1 MAEQSVK
8 AAQNSAENNEN
19 DTVVQ
24 VASPP
29 PPFLGHGRRPI
40 YTDVEEI
47 TPENVRKVI
56 SDALSVHNMNKGEI
70 SKLYDIYRG
79 KQEILYRTKDVRPE
93 ICNYVVVNRANE
105 IVSFKSSYLLG
116 EPLQYVSSDDGGS
129 ADTVKQLTTL
139 NKYMRLEG
147 KAAKDMELANWIHI
161 CGVGYRLVLPDSRAT
176 DPYGS
181 PFNLY
186 TLNPMDTF
194 VIRYSGVSKHPL
206 AGVSIVHRKTEPDIL
221 CVYTPNWYM
230 EFENA
235 DLGVTLP
242 EVKAEEVNFVDV
254 PIVEYVHN
262 QARMGAFEVV
272 LSQLDTINTVE
283 SNRVDAIEQ
292 TVQALMV
299 FENCDVDDQK
309 FADMRR
315 NGAIKIKST
324 SSVNSK
330 VYSVENNLDQSG
342 VQQTVDDQLAA
353 IYSICGMPPLTG
365 SGASTSDTGAA
376 VMLREGWSHAEAR
389 AKETEQYFEASEYKT
404 LNLVLDICRNTRDLS
419 ISVTDIKPQFTRRN
433 YADLLTKSQ
442 VLTTMLDNPKI
453 APQLAFESCGM
464 FPDSEAAYQMSLP
477 YIKKAEQ
484 ASEAQ
489 QNPQNGDTGDDG
501 YRATEPGNDNG

>member
-1 MAEQSVK
+1 MDE
-8 AAQNSAENNEN
+8 QNSTNQSETDAAAPV
-19 DTVVQ
+19 T
-24 VASPP
+24 SPP

-47 TPENVRKVI
+47 TPDNVRKVI
-56 SDALSVHNMNKGEI
+56 SDALSVHNANKGEI
-70 SKLYDIYRG
+70 ATLYDIYRG
-79 KQEILYRTKDVRPE
+79 KQDILNRTKDVRPE

-116 EPLQYVSSDDGGS
+116 EPLQYVSSDDGGEG
-129 ADTVKQLTTL
+129 TVEQLTTL

-147 KAAKDMELANWIHI
+147 KAAKDMDLANWIHI
-161 CGVGYRLVLPDSRAT
+161 CGVGYRLVLPDSRST
-176 DPYGS
+176 DPHGS

-194 VIRYSGVSKHPL
+194 VIRYSGISKHPL
-206 AGVSIVHRKTEPDIL
+206 AGVSIVHRKTEPDIM
-221 CVYTPNWYM
+221 CVYTPHWYM
-230 EFENA
+230 EFENV
-235 DLGVTLP
+235 DLSVAPPTF
-242 EVKAEEVNFVDV
+242 KAEEVNFVDV

-272 LSQLDTINTVE
+272 MSQLNTINTVE

-299 FENCDVDDQK
+299 FENCDVDDKK

-315 NGAIKIKST
+315 NGAIRIKST
-324 SSVNSK
+324 SSVNAK
-330 VYSVENNLDQSG
+330 VYAVENTLDQSG

-404 LNLVLDICRNTRDLS
+404 LELVLDICRNTRDLD
-419 ISVTDIKPQFTRRN
+419 IPITDIKPQFTRRN

-453 APQLAFESCGM
+453 DPKLAFESCGM

-477 YIKKAEQ
+477 YIEKAEK

-489 QNPQNGDTGDDG
+489 QNPQNGDTGRDG